1 LHLGDNS
8 RAAARG
14 CFVKYL
20 PPFEILKS
28 YVTISAIDGELMV
41 NCSYENLVQL
51 IRRLIAGVEVD
62 EKWYL
67 ARYED
72 IKEAIETGS
81 VASARAHFVNDGYF
95 EGRVPFGIK
104 VDEKYYLSRTL
115 FAKGRCSP
123 ASSTS
128 MRTVTRKAAFRSR
141 RDFAGPG
148 AVTSIAL
155 RI

>member
-1 LHLGDNS
+1 MVAPILHLGDNCY
-8 RAAARG
+8 AAARG

-51 IRRLIAGVEVD
+51 IRRLIVGVEVD

-72 IKEAIETGS
+72 IRQAIESGTVS
-81 VASARAHFVNDGYF
+81 SARTHFVNDGYF

-104 VDEKYYLSRTL
+104 VDEKYYLSRNPGV
-115 FAKGRCSP
+115 ADYVRKGMLQSGQQHFDENGYKEGRLPFS
-123 ASSTS
+123 
-128 MRTVTRKAAFRSR
+128 
-141 RDFAGPG
+141 
-148 AVTSIAL
+148 L
-155 RI
+155 